1 MATVEPRSRLAQA
14 VLRHDLDAVKR
25 LVGSAASPAE
35 RKRIINYASRWT
47 EDHKAYQSAENPKES
62 TEWFDVT
69 PLTLAV
75 TRGNHAIVEYL
86 LHNGADPTL
95 KGVSIADVEV
105 PNDEGVAIYLLP
117 HLHVNAF
124 GAANHLSNKVR
135 TCRRT
140 KDLVRVSKPFWRKA
154 AYSESSAFR
163 HNRDEF
169 TNVPVNSQWLR
180 DALLAVPAIEGY
192 PLRAVDYNEN
202 LVKNNILHRKRE
214 EEVARAL
221 QLKQQQEIVFEYS
234 AEYGRQRRC
243 FSCGVLKNEYAYN
256 RNEKRRGVEAR
267 CITCVATRAV
277 GDTDIQGGSLAA
289 VKTKS

>member
-1 MATVEPRSRLAQA
+1 MVDSTS
-14 VLRHDLDAVKR
+14 
-25 LVGSAASPAE
+25 SPAE
-35 RKRIINYASRWT
+35 RRRVINYARRWT
-47 EDHKAYQSAENPKES
+47 EDHKAYLSAENPKES
-62 TEWFDVT
+62 TEWFDIT

-75 TRGNHAIVEYL
+75 TRGHHAIVEYL

-95 KGVSIADVEV
+95 KGVSLSDVEV
-105 PNDEGVAIYLLP
+105 PNDEGVAIYLIA
-117 HLHVNAF
+117 HLHVNSF
-124 GAANHLSNKVR
+124 DAANHLSNKVR
-135 TCRRT
+135 ACRRT
-140 KDLVRVSKPFWRKA
+140 KDLVGVSKPFWRKA
-154 AYSESSAFR
+154 AYSDSSAFR
-163 HNRDEF
+163 HDRNEF

-180 DALLAVPAIEGY
+180 DALTAVPALAVY

-221 QLKQQQEIVFEYS
+221 QLKQQQEMAFVYN

-267 CITCVATRAV
+267 CITCVATRAI
-277 GDTDIQGGSLAA
+277 GDTEIQGGSLAA
-289 VKTKS
+289 VKTET